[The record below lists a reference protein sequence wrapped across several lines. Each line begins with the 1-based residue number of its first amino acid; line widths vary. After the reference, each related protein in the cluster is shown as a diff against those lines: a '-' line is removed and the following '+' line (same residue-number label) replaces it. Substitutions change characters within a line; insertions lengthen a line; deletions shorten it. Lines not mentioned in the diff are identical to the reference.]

1 MSQKQRSREDGAV
14 AVMTALMVLL
24 MLSVGAIAIDL
35 GNAFTR
41 KRDTQSQ
48 ADFATLAGAGIDGG
62 LPAASTTT
70 SATDPAIVAAARYL
84 YENQPQND
92 STAARRS
99 AAELA
104 SDLVDHDRANG
115 EAYYGD
121 FGSDNPMSPWTGV
134 LAQARSPVHGT

>member
-70 SATDPAIVAAARYL
+70 SATDPAVVTVVT
-84 YENQPQND
+84 
-92 STAARRS
+92 TASWRS
-99 AAELA
+99 RPRPRSSRKRLTI
-104 SDLVDHDRANG
+104 SRA
-115 EAYYGD
+115 
-121 FGSDNPMSPWTGV
+121 
-134 LAQARSPVHGT
+134 